1 MANQISFMGSLFISI
16 YTMYACNTHIILHVS
31 YCFILLIKDGVSQ
44 SLSSLD
50 SFSLI
55 ASLSG
60 SSLGRLCSPGDIGQ
74 HLETCLVDIQG
85 VEWVLVVGRS

>member
-16 YTMYACNTHIILHVS
+16 YTMYACNTHILLRVS
-31 YCFILLIKDGVSQ
+31 YCFILLIKDGISP
-44 SLSSLD
+44 LW
-50 SFSLI
+50 I

-60 SSLGRLCSPGDIGQ
+60 SCLGRLCPPGDIWQ

-85 VEWVLVVGRS
+85 VEWVLLASSG